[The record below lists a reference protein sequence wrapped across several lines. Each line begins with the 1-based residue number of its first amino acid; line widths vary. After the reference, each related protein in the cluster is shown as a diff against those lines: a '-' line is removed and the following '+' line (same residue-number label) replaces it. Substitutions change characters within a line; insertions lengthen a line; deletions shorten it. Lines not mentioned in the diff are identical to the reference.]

1 MIIFSAFLQ
10 ALVFQLFS
18 QTAKRLGEK
27 GVSVLEVMSYQRY
40 ALYPAVLLLIVFW
53 DQASVNYLLE
63 NHTVLFSFVGFIVLL
78 CLFQYVYFSSL
89 HITRSLALV
98 SVIKNSIS
106 LPLLMVVGFFINGD
120 VPMTLEYLSIGFLIV
135 ALFLQPKR
143 SDGETSS
150 LLHPL
155 RIVIATVLVFVLLQI
170 LKDPLYRYF
179 MQHIPNI
186 WFGLLLYL
194 SSFTLLLNVFFW
206 IKKPTFKT
214 RPFSEHKK
222 LLPFLIAIPILW
234 LIGSVPEGYS
244 FSKLPVYSMIALGSI
259 TFLMSIGSDIY
270 NKRIVLNMKAIL
282 FITFVCCSILL
293 NVVAHI

>member
-1 MIIFSAFLQ
+1 MIIFAAFLQ
-10 ALVFQLFS
+10 ALIFQLFG

-40 ALYPAVLLLIVFW
+40 ALYPAVLLLLCFW
-53 DQASVNYLLE
+53 DQTSVNYLLE
-63 NHTVLFSFVGFIVLL
+63 NRNVLFSFVGFIVLL

-120 VPMTLEYLSIGFLIV
+120 VPMTLEYFSIIFLIG

-143 SDGETSS
+143 RDGEKSS

-155 RIVIATVLVFVLLQI
+155 HVVVGIVLIFVLLQI

-194 SSFTLLLNVFFW
+194 SSFTLLLNIFFW
-206 IKKPTFKT
+206 IKKPTFKS
-214 RPFSEHKK
+214 RSFSEHKS
-222 LLPFLIAIPILW
+222 LLPLLIAIPILW

-244 FSKLPVYSMIALGSI
+244 FSKIPVYSMIALGSI

-270 NKRIVLNMKAIL
+270 NKRIVLNTQAIL
-282 FITFVCCSILL
+282 FIAFVCSSILL
-293 NVVAHI
+293 NVVAHM